1 MRTSQL
7 LLLLAGL
14 VTFQLA
20 VAGNPSDLQ
29 EVPGAGPDPVG
40 PMEDGQAIEPDV
52 TIVQRKDATVQEYRV
67 NGRLYM
73 VKIKPIIGPSYYLVD
88 QDGDG
93 RLEARVGN
101 LANQNPV
108 IPQWVIFS
116 W

>member
-1 MRTSQL
+1 MRTSQNI
-7 LLLLAGL
+7 LLLAAL
-14 VTFQLA
+14 LSCPCAFA
-20 VAGNPSDLQ
+20 ANPSNLQ
-29 EVPGAGPDPVG
+29 EVPESAPEPLG

-52 TIVQRKDATVQEYRV
+52 TIIQRKDSTVEEYRLS
-67 NGRLYM
+67 GRLYM
-73 VKIKPIIGPSYYLVD
+73 VKITPVAGPSYYLVD

-108 IPQWVIFS
+108 IPNWVIFS